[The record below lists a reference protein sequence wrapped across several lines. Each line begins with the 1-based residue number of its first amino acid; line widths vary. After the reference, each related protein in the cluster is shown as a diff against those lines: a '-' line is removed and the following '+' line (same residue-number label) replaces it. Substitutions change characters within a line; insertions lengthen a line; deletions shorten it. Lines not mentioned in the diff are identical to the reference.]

1 MRSPIRRRLTV
12 AVVAVVLLGSLIGTN
27 AAAATNE
34 VLPGVT
40 LGGIPVSGLSRTGL
54 SARIAPAAKAVESR
68 SMILY
73 VGKREWSITPRSFG
87 ITVDVPRTTALALR
101 TGRSGP
107 FDWLFHSVGLKKANL
122 QLVPHIDV
130 TRLAASLR
138 NLAQDVKVQASN
150 GEVSLDGSKV
160 VIKSPSEGVDLVVE
174 SAKRQIIAATLRPRS
189 SNRLGLPV
197 TLTAPSIGEKE
208 VAKIEHQ
215 ANGILAAP
223 VDLAFESK
231 SISLDPVAVAASLRV
246 KLVTGAGQGQ
256 DSLLLEADPEEL
268 RRQIVKVDPSVERPA
283 REATFETNGDNA
295 KVIASVDGQTVDTLG
310 AAQQLVTFSPSNR
323 SVIQLSPKV
332 LMPALTTEVA
342 LSLGITKKISGFTT
356 YFDPRNAPRVANIDR
371 MASAIDGKLLRPGES
386 FALNDATGPRTPENG
401 YQEAQVIVEGELV
414 PGIGG
419 GVCQVATT
427 LFNSVF
433 NAGLQ
438 VEQRSN
444 HSLFISKYPI
454 GRDAMV
460 NYGVQDLR
468 FKNDTQY
475 GLLLRASVTSKA
487 MIVNVYSSSLGRTV
501 ETSQSDRRN
510 PKPPTTRYIDDPT
523 LPMGQEVVVE
533 EGSQGFDI
541 TVTRTVKHGDQ
552 DLHKDTFVSKY
563 RPWKRIIRR
572 GTGPAASPAPAPS
585 PSTTGG

>member
-1 MRSPIRRRLTV
+1 M
-12 AVVAVVLLGSLIGTN
+12 AVVAVVLLGSLIGSN

-40 LGGIPVSGLSRTGL
+40 LGGIPVSGLSRAGL
-54 SARIAPAAKAVESR
+54 NARIAPAAKAIESR

-87 ITVDVPRTTALALR
+87 ITVDVPRTTASALR
-101 TGRSGP
+101 AGRGGP
-107 FDWLFHSVGLKKANL
+107 FDWLFHSVGLKRANL
-122 QLVPHIDV
+122 QLVPKVDARRFTATV
-130 TRLAASLR
+130 R

-150 GEVSLDGSKV
+150 GEVSLEGSRV

-174 SAKRQIIAATLRPRS
+174 SAKRQIIAATLRPGA

-197 TLTAPSIGEKE
+197 TLTAPSIGDKE

-223 VDLAFESK
+223 VNFTFESRN
-231 SISLDPVAVAASLRV
+231 ISLDPVAVAASLRV
-246 KLVTGAGQGQ
+246 KLVPGAVQTQ

-268 RRQIVKVDPSVERPA
+268 RSQIVKVDPAVEKPA
-283 REATFETNGDNA
+283 RSASFETSGDNV
-295 KVIASVDGQTVDTLG
+295 KVVPSVDGRSVDTVG
-310 AAQQLVTFSPSNR
+310 AAQQLVTFSQSNR
-323 SVIQLSPKV
+323 PVIELSPRI
-332 LMPALTTEVA
+332 LMPTLTTEVA
-342 LSLGITKKISGFTT
+342 MSLGINKKISGFTT

-371 MASAIDGKLLRPGES
+371 MATAIDGRLLRPGEV
-386 FALNDATGPRTPENG
+386 FALNAATGPRTPENG

-433 NAGLQ
+433 NAGLE
-438 VEQRSN
+438 VEERSN
-444 HSLFISKYPI
+444 HSLYISKYPI

-468 FKNDTQY
+468 FKNDTEY
-475 GLLLRASVTSKA
+475 GLLLRATVTSKA
-487 MIVNVYSSSLGRTV
+487 MVVNIYSSSLGRTV
-501 ETSQSDRRN
+501 ETTQSDRRN
-510 PKPPTTRYIDDPT
+510 PKPATTKYIDDPT
-523 LPMGQEVVVE
+523 LPAGQEVVVE
-533 EGSQGFDI
+533 EGSPGFDI
-541 TVTRTVKHGDQ
+541 TVTRKVKQ
-552 DLHKDTFVSKY
+552 DNQVLHEDTFVSKY

-572 GTGPAASPAPAPS
+572 GTGPAASPTPTPS